1 MTVTNQVDK
10 NNGKSTA
17 GAALEAK
24 TMLLTKTKEKVIGP
38 RLVCTSESGEN
49 EIYPL
54 NKTKLVIGRSVE
66 ADLSL
71 LDPLVSRK
79 HCVIEKQENEFVA
92 RNVST
97 TNPLKLNDKPIVE
110 KRLFTGDLLKIGS
123 ATLAFIS
130 DRPEDARKLNTK
142 TIPPNRLS
150 GWGLWIA
157 VSLLLIFAGY
167 VGYFQA
173 YTPLRIKWALA
184 SVSKQIEAGKHQI
197 AQNTL
202 KNLLS
207 LNLSPERTDQAMEL
221 LANSTLAVAQ
231 QKAQYED
238 LVTATEYLKTFL
250 AEYGSGKEA
259 EVLWERLD
267 YYRLSL
273 AHSLESDNKLQ
284 AALTQYASIK
294 EDSIY
299 FEEAHKAIRRI
310 WLAHQQQP
318 QRDQTLVQLLK
329 DADQY
334 FRAQQYL
341 TPVNENAYILYQAVL
356 TLEPEHKLALSRI
369 EQMKTFY
376 SENGEKFFAQKKWS
390 RALSYFERYYLIDTD
405 NDKINEKLK
414 ICREKLAGDA
424 ASAQKGRH
432 AENSQKKK
440 SREDSGKDQT
450 SGQAENREEIMRL
463 LEESGTKSTWIM
475 KYLFED
481 QQGEKDSDKPW

>member
-10 NNGKSTA
+10 NNGKSAA

-79 HCVIEKQENEFVA
+79 HCVIEKQGNEFVA

-130 DRPEDARKLNTK
+130 DRPEDARKLDTK

-157 VSLLLIFAGY
+157 ASLLLIFAGY

-207 LNLSPERTDQAMEL
+207 LNLSPERTDQE
-221 LANSTLAVAQ
+221 
-231 QKAQYED
+231 K
-238 LVTATEYLKTFL
+238 
-250 AEYGSGKEA
+250 G
-259 EVLWERLD
+259 
-267 YYRLSL
+267 LS
-273 AHSLESDNKLQ
+273 
-284 AALTQYASIK
+284 
-294 EDSIY
+294 
-299 FEEAHKAIRRI
+299 
-310 WLAHQQQP
+310 
-318 QRDQTLVQLLK
+318 
-329 DADQY
+329 
-334 FRAQQYL
+334 
-341 TPVNENAYILYQAVL
+341 
-356 TLEPEHKLALSRI
+356 
-369 EQMKTFY
+369 
-376 SENGEKFFAQKKWS
+376 
-390 RALSYFERYYLIDTD
+390 
-405 NDKINEKLK
+405 
-414 ICREKLAGDA
+414 
-424 ASAQKGRH
+424 
-432 AENSQKKK
+432 
-440 SREDSGKDQT
+440 
-450 SGQAENREEIMRL
+450 
-463 LEESGTKSTWIM
+463 
-475 KYLFED
+475 
-481 QQGEKDSDKPW
+481 